1 MSENQEKSKSYSREV
16 AVRMFAEELQDISE
30 MGSVK
35 REGSMFDTKFG
46 LIPTGGNAGR
56 VFICGAL
63 YEVENRGDE
72 TPFYYGR
79 VSDPTGSFRINVGQ
93 YQPEA
98 LSALHEIEVPAF
110 VAIVGKLTTYQPE
123 NSTDVITSVRPET
136 ITVIDK
142 ETRNHWVE
150 ETLSLTRE
158 RLANSNLDKAIVEKY
173 TEMVHKV
180 ESADSP
186 SSPSSSSSSPSP
198 SPSPAPAESQNEAGF
213 KSQSEELDANGLT
226 NLQSSVLESIPKL
239 GNGKLVG
246 VPSIAKHLGVSN
258 DDVDDQLRILSRKG
272 LCLYRQGLVQL
283 SAEFET
289 ATNLDQVV
297 A

>member
-1 MSENQEKSKSYSREV
+1 MSENQNQSQNKNEEKSKTYSREV
-16 AVRMFAEELQDISE
+16 AVRMFAEELQDVSE
-30 MGSVK
+30 IGSVK

-46 LIPTGGNAGR
+46 IVPTGGNAGR
-56 VFICGAL
+56 VLICGAL

-98 LSALHEIEVPAF
+98 LSALHEMEVPAF
-110 VAIVGKLTTYQPE
+110 VAIVGKLNTYKPE
-123 NSTDVITSVRPET
+123 NSTDVITSVRPES
-136 ITVIDK
+136 ITVIDE

-150 ETLSLTRE
+150 ETLALTRE
-158 RLANSNLDKAIVEKY
+158 RLANPNLDESIVEKY
-173 TEMVHKV
+173 TEMVKKV
-180 ESADSP
+180 ESAL
-186 SSPSSSSSSPSP
+186 SPSSSPT
-198 SPSPAPAESQNEAGF
+198 SPAPAESQNEAGS

-226 NLQSSVLESIPKL
+226 NLQSAVLESIPKL

-258 DDVDDQLRILSRKG
+258 DDVDTQLRALSRKG

-283 SAEFET
+283 STEFES
-289 ATNLDQVV
+289 ATNQGQVT

>member
-1 MSENQEKSKSYSREV
+1 MAENQDQNQNKNEEKSKTYSREV
-16 AVRMFAEELQDISE
+16 AVRMFAEELQDITE

-46 LIPTGGNAGR
+46 IIPTGGNAGR

-93 YQPEA
+93 YQPDA
-98 LSALHEIEVPAF
+98 LSALHEMEVPAF
-110 VAIVGKLTTYQPE
+110 VAIVGKLNTYQPD
-123 NSTDVITSVRPET
+123 NSDNVITSVRPES
-136 ITVIDK
+136 ITVIDE

-150 ETLSLTRE
+150 ETLTLTRE
-158 RLANSNLDKAIVEKY
+158 RLANPNLDKVIVEKY
-173 TEMVHKV
+173 TKMINKV
-180 ESADSP
+180 ESTLSP
-186 SSPSSSSSSPSP
+186 SSPSPSA
-198 SPSPAPAESQNEAGF
+198 APAE
-213 KSQSEELDANGLT
+213 SQSEELDANGLT
-226 NLQSSVLESIPKL
+226 NLQSAVLESIPKL

-272 LCLYRQGLVQL
+272 LCLYSQGLVQL
-283 SAEFET
+283 SAEFES
-289 ATNLDQVV
+289 ATNPDQV
-297 A
+297 AA